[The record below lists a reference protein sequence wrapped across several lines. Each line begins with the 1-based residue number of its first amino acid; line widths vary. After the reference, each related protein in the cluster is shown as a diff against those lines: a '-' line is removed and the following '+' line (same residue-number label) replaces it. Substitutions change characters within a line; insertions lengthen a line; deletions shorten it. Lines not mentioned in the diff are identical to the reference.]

1 MTILRC
7 SVACCLAWK
16 AADFRLFPIIGRW
29 HDSVKRHYPSVRDAY
44 EAPSLVQALDVVSV
58 FAKLNLSV
66 ERELLGVP
74 LVDHPFTGLT
84 KSTDITSHREVANAV
99 EHRKRDRGP

>member
-7 SVACCLAWK
+7 SVVCCLAWK
-16 AADFRLFPIIGRW
+16 AADFRLLPIIDCW
-29 HDSVKRHYPSVRDAY
+29 YDSVKGHYPSIRDAY

-58 FAKLNLSV
+58 LAKLNLSE

>member
-7 SVACCLAWK
+7 SVVCCLAWK
-16 AADFRLFPIIGRW
+16 AVDFRLLPIIGRW
-29 HDSVKRHYPSVRDAY
+29 HDSVKGHYPSVRDAY
-44 EAPSLVQALDVVSV
+44 EAPSLVQILDVVSV
-58 FAKLNLSV
+58 LAKLDLLV

>member
-1 MTILRC
+1 M
-7 SVACCLAWK
+7 
-16 AADFRLFPIIGRW
+16 
-29 HDSVKRHYPSVRDAY
+29 HSVKGHCASVRDAY
-44 EAPSLVQALDVVSV
+44 EAPSLVQTLDVVSV
-58 FAKLNLSV
+58 LAKLDLLV

-84 KSTDITSHREVANAV
+84 ESADITSHREVANAV